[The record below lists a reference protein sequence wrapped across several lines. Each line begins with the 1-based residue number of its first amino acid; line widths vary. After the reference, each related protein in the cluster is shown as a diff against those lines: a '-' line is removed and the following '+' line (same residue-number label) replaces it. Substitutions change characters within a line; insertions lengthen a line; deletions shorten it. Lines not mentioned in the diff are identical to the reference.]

1 MSALFPKSRREVS
14 PSSLRDKCRKHASE
28 DGIVEVQTTLVA
40 SPRNHLY
47 RTGHPLIE
55 DGPILFAFSQADLD
69 HLGNL
74 ADDLHFETAV
84 CTENPIRI

>member
-1 MSALFPKSRREVS
+1 MSKS
-14 PSSLRDKCRKHASE
+14 
-28 DGIVEVQTTLVA
+28 

-74 ADDLHFETAV
+74 ADDLHFETALDGRDDDAFEEATQDLNGLIPDFRV
-84 CTENPIRI
+84 FECLLQLLNFSSIDMR